1 MVWKRTE
8 SESQEPTTY
17 SPRPPADA
25 APPGGRKERAIIGST
40 ISVQGDI
47 TGEEDLTILGRIQG
61 TVDVKG
67 NSVTIGQTGHVKADV
82 HAATIVVEGEVEGN
96 LYGGDQI
103 ILKSSGHVRGN
114 LTAPRVA
121 LEDGGQFK
129 GSIDMEP
136 KRTNGS
142 PALAGSSSTG
152 TGTGTAS
159 KQPDR
164 KGSDK
169 QPAGAAPGGGSGSTS
184 GSEKAASKAGG

>member
-8 SESQEPTTY
+8 NESQEATAY

-25 APPGGRKERAIIGST
+25 TATGGRKERAVIGST
-40 ISVQGDI
+40 ISVQGDV

-67 NSVTIGQTGHVKADV
+67 NSVTIGQSGRVKADV
-82 HAATIVVEGEVEGN
+82 HAATIIVEGEVEGN
-96 LYGGDQI
+96 LFGGDQI

-129 GSIDMEP
+129 GAIDMEP
-136 KRTNGS
+136 KRATNGS
-142 PALAGSSSTG
+142 SALAGSSGRS
-152 TGTGTAS
+152 S
-159 KQPDR
+159 KPPEP
-164 KGSDK
+164 KSGEAA
-169 QPAGAAPGGGSGSTS
+169 AGATAGSGSGASS
-184 GSEKAASKAGG
+184 GRQKAASEAGS

>member
-8 SESQEPTTY
+8 SESQEPTAY

-25 APPGGRKERAIIGST
+25 TPPGSRKERAVIGST

-67 NSVTIGQTGHVKADV
+67 NSVTIGSTGHVKADV

-129 GSIDMEP
+129 GAIDMEP

-142 PALAGSSSTG
+142 PSLAAGSSTG
-152 TGTGTAS
+152 S
-159 KQPDR
+159 KPADR
-164 KGSDK
+164 KGSEA
-169 QPAGAAPGGGSGSTS
+169 PAGAASGSGAKASS
-184 GSEKAASKAGG
+184 GNEKAASEAGG